1 MDSKTEIM
9 VALGAAIGANCIPC
23 FDHLY
28 SRTQE
33 LKLSETDIRAVAA
46 VAGKVKN
53 GAMVFMQNN
62 IAETLGEEPLEEHPC
77 GEKAAA
83 GCC

>member
-1 MDSKTEIM
+1 MDSKTEIL

-28 SRTQE
+28 ARSRE
-33 LKLSETDIRAVAA
+33 LELTSEEVRAVA
-46 VAGKVKN
+46 VLAGKVKN

-62 IAETLGEEPLEEHPC
+62 IAETLGDAPLEGHPC
-77 GEKAAA
+77 GDKAAA
-83 GCC
+83 CC

>member
-9 VALGAAIGANCIPC
+9 VAMGVAIGANCIPC

-28 SRTQE
+28 ARSRE
-33 LKLSETDIRAVAA
+33 LELSTADVRAVATI
-46 VAGKVKN
+46 AGKVKN

-62 IAETLGEEPLEEHPC
+62 INETLGDAPLAELPRCNLAE
-77 GEKAAA
+77 A